1 MVDVNK
7 FMFRFSS
14 PKILDITQQ
23 QKDSKGV
30 VYHITKN
37 GFKLNYQTLTL
48 ERGKR
53 LIVYVNLS
61 ITLLSSGTLASNW
74 Q

>member
-1 MVDVNK
+1 MVNVEE

-14 PKILDITQQ
+14 PEILDITQQ

-37 GFKLNYQTLTL
+37 GFKLNYQPL
-48 ERGKR
+48 
-53 LIVYVNLS
+53 
-61 ITLLSSGTLASNW
+61 
-74 Q
+74 